1 MPNVFYTSFFLR
13 QFKNLTP
20 EEKDLLSKSEKMLRQ
35 NPFYP
40 KLKTHKLSGKLK
52 EYWSCSVTYKSRI
65 MFKIKKGG
73 DVVLMDIG
81 SHDIYK

>member
-1 MPNVFYTSFFLR
+1 MPNIFYTSFFLR

-20 EEKDLLSKSEKMLRQ
+20 EEKTLFSKFEKILRQ
-35 NPFYP
+35 DPFYP

-52 EYWSCSVTYKSRI
+52 YYWSCSITYKTRI

-73 DVVLMDIG
+73 DVVLMDVG